1 MWTEWLMNDRHLLLT
16 VLEAGKSK
24 SGCQQIKVSGKSPH
38 PRQLSFHCVLM
49 WQKGQEISQRSLLL
63 RALILFMKALP
74 SGSDYLP
81 RAPTPHIITFRI
93 RISAYKF
100 GRNTDT
106 QSETVLS

>member
-1 MWTEWLMNDRHLLLT
+1 MAIFSFCLHVAEGVRDLS
-16 VLEAGKSK
+16 E
-24 SGCQQIKVSGKSPH
+24 VSS
-38 PRQLSFHCVLM
+38 V
-49 WQKGQEISQRSLLL
+49 

-74 SGSDYLP
+74 SGSDNLP